1 MTRHTRYS
9 ITDRE
14 RLCMLN
20 CSLELKLSDNL
31 QRVVSD
37 GRSGTYR
44 LGQKIKTNLVS
55 LKLLKYR
62 LSQIVL
68 VSLKSNEN
76 FIMNRIRF
84 RTGRI
89 N

>member
-1 MTRHTRYS
+1 ME
-9 ITDRE
+9 DRE
-14 RLCMLN
+14 
-20 CSLELKLSDNL
+20 
-31 QRVVSD
+31 
-37 GRSGTYR
+37 
-44 LGQKIKTNLVS
+44 LGEKIKTNLVS